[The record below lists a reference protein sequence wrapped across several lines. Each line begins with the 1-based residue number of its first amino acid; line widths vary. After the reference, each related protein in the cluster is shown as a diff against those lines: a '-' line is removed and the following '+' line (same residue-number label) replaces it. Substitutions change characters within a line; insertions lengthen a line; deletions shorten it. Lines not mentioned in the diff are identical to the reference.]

1 MASNEEILKRIH
13 AEKVIN
19 WNQIFRQNP
28 TIIESAYEAMDAAR
42 RDEVIEIL
50 KWLTSEDSP
59 YAVCNGSDT
68 PFATIGDDYTIEQLY
83 TIFKKN
89 S

>member
-19 WNQIFRQNP
+19 WNQVFRQNP
-28 TIIESAYEAMDAAR
+28 NIIESAYEAMDDAR
-42 RDEVIEIL
+42 KDEAVDML
-50 KWLTSEDSP
+50 KFLTDKDSP
-59 YAVCNGSDT
+59 YTICYGSDT
-68 PFATIGDDYTIEQLY
+68 PFATNDEDLTIEQLY

>member
-1 MASNEEILKRIH
+1 MASNEEILKSIH

-42 RDEVIEIL
+42 KDEAVAFGNWILQNAYHKEGCWYLYKDMSGEI
-50 KWLTSEDSP
+50 
-59 YAVCNGSDT
+59 
-68 PFATIGDDYTIEQLY
+68 YTTEQLY
-83 TIFKKN
+83 TIFKQQN